1 MLGIIYR
8 TCTSDC
14 DQKPMMILNKSLVSP
29 QLEYASQVWSPYTK
43 EKIKALER
51 VQRRATKFMLKCD
64 LSYPERLTKLGLL
77 PLEFRT
83 ERAH

>member
-14 DQKPMMILNKSLVSP
+14 DQKTMLILNKSLVSP

-43 EKIKALER
+43 EKLRPLSVFKGVRLS
-51 VQRRATKFMLKCD
+51 D
-64 LSYPERLTKLGLL
+64 LTYPERLAKLDIL
-77 PLEFRT
+77 PLEFRR
-83 ERAH
+83 EVLDFCFF